1 MVMHDMRKIP
11 LQQLILVY
19 WLLVLLDLAAVLFGF
34 NWLHFI
40 VKPLLMPGLML
51 LLLASGVTA
60 RGRHLI
66 LAGLGFSLLG
76 DVFLLFDARVPLF
89 FIFGLVS
96 FLLTHICYIGYFLIT
111 RPSTISP
118 LKNQFIYFIL
128 VACYGVALVWILYP
142 FLGALKIPVI
152 IYAVIICTMLLFSI
166 HIYPMIKPP
175 FNSFFVVGALLF
187 VVSDSLLALNK
198 FYHPFALAGVCIML
212 TYCAAQYFIV
222 MGFIGVGLPE
232 KVNE

>member
-1 MVMHDMRKIP
+1 MRKIS

-19 WLLVLLDLAAVLFGF
+19 WLLVLVDLSAVLFGL

-40 VKPLLMPGLML
+40 AKPLLMPGLIL
-51 LLLASGVTA
+51 LLLGSGA
-60 RGRHLI
+60 KAGGRQLI
-66 LAGLGFSLLG
+66 LAGLAFSWLG
-76 DVFLLFDARVPLF
+76 DVFLLIDTRNPLF

-96 FLLTHICYIGYFLIT
+96 FLITHICYIGYFLLARSSAI
-111 RPSTISP
+111 RLVKKPST
-118 LKNQFIYFIL
+118 YFLLI
-128 VACYGVALVWILYP
+128 ACYGVALVWILYP

-152 IYAVIICTMLLFSI
+152 IYAVIICAMLLSSI

-175 FNSFFVVGALLF
+175 FNVFFVTGALLF
-187 VVSDSLLALNK
+187 VLSDSLLALNK
-198 FYHPFALAGVCIML
+198 FYHPFTLAGVCIML

-222 MGFIGVGLPE
+222 MGFIGVALRG